1 MQPRTWRS
9 WHRWVGWL
17 AALFLMW
24 IAGTGFCLAGTEFFG
39 EAEAE
44 RERLRDTTSAVTT
57 AAAAT
62 EFSGPVER
70 AIAAANRLA
79 PGAPIDRVEVRYK
92 ADPARVVVYLG
103 RPGGGEDRSL
113 VFAAAT
119 GELIEQADYTDK
131 SFLHRLHSMEA
142 FGDGGLGVGMAS
154 ALALLFVTISGVVI
168 YLQMRRPGSR
178 GWRRLFW

>member
-1 MQPRTWRS
+1 MRLRSWRS

-17 AALFLMW
+17 AAVFLLW
-24 IAGTGFCLAGTEFFG
+24 IAATGFFLAGTEFFG

-57 AAAAT
+57 AAAPSV
-62 EFSGPVER
+62 FSEPIER
-70 AIAAANRLA
+70 AMAAAAKLA
-79 PGAPIDRVEVRYK
+79 PGAPVDRVEVRYK
-92 ADPARVVVYLG
+92 GDPARVVVYLG

-119 GELIEQADYTDK
+119 GELLAQEDYSDK

-142 FGDGGLGVGMAS
+142 FGDGGLGAGMAC
-154 ALALLFVTISGVVI
+154 ALALLFLTVSGVVI
-168 YLQMRRPGSR
+168 YLQMRRPGAT
-178 GWRRLFW
+178 GWRRVFW